1 MDPMLL
7 IVTAGVGLF
16 LLGLALL
23 VVTVVGAL
31 RTRA

>member
-7 IVTAGVGLF
+7 IVTAGAGLF
-16 LLGLALL
+16 VLGLVLL

>member
-1 MDPMLL
+1 MLL
-7 IVTAGVGLF
+7 VVTAGVGLF
-16 LLGLALL
+16 LLGFTLL